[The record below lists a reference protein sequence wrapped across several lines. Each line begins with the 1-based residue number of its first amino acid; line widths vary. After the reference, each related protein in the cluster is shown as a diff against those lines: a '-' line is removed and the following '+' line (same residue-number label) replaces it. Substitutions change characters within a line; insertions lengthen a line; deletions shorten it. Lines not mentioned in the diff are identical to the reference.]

1 VKPERQRLLAT
12 LLRARNVPSQ
22 ARLLEML
29 REQGFEATQA
39 TVSRDLEDLGA
50 VKVRGPDGQLVY
62 ALPDDEPP
70 TNDTGEDTIRRIL
83 QLTLLDATPSGNL
96 VVLRTPPAHAQLL
109 ADTLDRSG
117 MPGLVGTVAGDDTV
131 LAICDE
137 RTPGRAFA
145 RRLRALADPGEVVTH
160 LRSRTGPV
168 PEPSAGLDVG
178 GGRPARSTG
187 TRHNGQGGALAR

>member
-1 VKPERQRLLAT
+1 VKADRQRALAN
-12 LLRARNVPSQ
+12 LLRARNVASQ
-22 ARLLEML
+22 AQLLGLL

-39 TVSRDLEDLGA
+39 TVSRDLERLGA

-62 ALPDDEPP
+62 ALPEGDEAPGGGG
-70 TNDTGEDTIRRIL
+70 GEAGVRQVL
-83 QLTLLDATPSGNL
+83 QLTLLDATPSANL

-137 RTPGRAFA
+137 RTPGRVFA
-145 RRLRALADPGEVVTH
+145 RRLLALAEPREGVTQLRTRAGTAGTQTGGQRRALA
-160 LRSRTGPV
+160 R
-168 PEPSAGLDVG
+168 
-178 GGRPARSTG
+178 
-187 TRHNGQGGALAR
+187 

>member
-1 VKPERQRLLAT
+1 MKPERQRALAT

-22 ARLLEML
+22 ARLLAML

-62 ALPDDEPP
+62 ALPEADEHAAA
-70 TNDTGEDTIRRIL
+70 GEDGVRRVL
-83 QLTLLDATPSGNL
+83 QLTLLGATPSGNL

-117 MPGLVGTVAGDDTV
+117 VPGLVGTVAGDDTV

-137 RTPGRAFA
+137 RTTGRALA
-145 RRLRALADPGEVVTH
+145 RRLLALAEPTEGVAHLRPRAGTAGTQAGGNGRALA
-160 LRSRTGPV
+160 R
-168 PEPSAGLDVG
+168 
-178 GGRPARSTG
+178 
-187 TRHNGQGGALAR
+187 

>member
-22 ARLLEML
+22 ARLLAML

-62 ALPDDEPP
+62 ALPDDDPP
-70 TNDTGEDTIRRIL
+70 AADTGEEAVRRVL

-117 MPGLVGTVAGDDTV
+117 LPGLVGTVAGDDTV

-145 RRLRALADPGEVVTH
+145 RRLRALADPGEGVTR
-160 LRSRTGPV
+160 LRTGADPV
-168 PEPSAGLDVG
+168 AGPAAGFNAAGKRIG
-178 GGRPARSTG
+178 GTAG
-187 TRHNGQGGALAR
+187 TQTNGQGGALAR